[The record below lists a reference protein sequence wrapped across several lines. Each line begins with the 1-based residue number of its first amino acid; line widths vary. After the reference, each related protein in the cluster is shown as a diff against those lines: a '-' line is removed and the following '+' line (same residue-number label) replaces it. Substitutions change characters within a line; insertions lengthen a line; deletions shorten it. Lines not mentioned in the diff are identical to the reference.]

1 MANVTVRTAHSH
13 IDRKH
18 SIIPYHGGPPTA
30 MANAAAGM
38 AHSEAN
44 HKSAVSSVG
53 ERTFWDNDQRKS
65 NMESTAAKK
74 RIEELTAL
82 LDQYSY
88 EYYVLDNPSV
98 EDYEYDKLY
107 HELLDLEE
115 QFPQFIQP
123 NSPTH
128 RVGGAIYNTFE
139 EVEHRVQMGS
149 LQDVFS
155 FEELY
160 AFDKRVREV
169 VEAPLYVV
177 ERKIDGLSV
186 SLEYRDG
193 VFVRGSTRG
202 DGHVGEDVTEN
213 LRTIRSIPLKL
224 PKPIP
229 FLEVRGEVYMPLESF
244 EKVVRQQELDEETPF
259 KNPRN
264 AAAGS
269 LRQKDP
275 KITAKRYL
283 DIFVFNV
290 QQIEGVQLTGHAQ
303 SLQFLREL
311 GFKVSPGY
319 TTCSTMEEAVRQ
331 IEVIGEDRGKLSFD
345 IDGAVVKVDN
355 FTQRERLGATVK
367 FPKWAVAFKYPP
379 EEKESTLLDIEIKVG
394 RTGALTPT
402 AVFEPI
408 TLAGTT
414 VSRAVLHNQAF
425 IDEKQIA
432 IGDTIV
438 VRKAGEIIPEVV
450 SVSAHSS
457 NPVFQ
462 IPHICPSCGSETVQ
476 EEGEAVIRCTNLQC
490 PAQLLRNLIHFASKG
505 AMDIDGLGPA
515 ILERLLEEEMISSPA
530 DLYCLDYERIA
541 KMEGMGELSASNLRN
556 SIEKSKENDLSR
568 VLSALG
574 IRNIG
579 QRGAQLLA
587 QRFGSME
594 AILAADEE
602 QLTAIDGFG
611 GVMARSVLEFF
622 SHEPN
627 RQLVERLAQAG
638 VNMLCETRP
647 QSDKL
652 VGLTFVLTGTLPHMT
667 RDQAKERIQAQGG
680 KISSSVSKKTSYVVA
695 GEEAGSK
702 LDKANALGV
711 AVIDETGLLKLLE
724 DIGE

>member
-1 MANVTVRTAHSH
+1 
-13 IDRKH
+13 
-18 SIIPYHGGPPTA
+18 
-30 MANAAAGM
+30 
-38 AHSEAN
+38 
-44 HKSAVSSVG
+44 
-53 ERTFWDNDQRKS
+53 
-65 NMESTAAKK
+65 MESKAAEK
-74 RIEELTAL
+74 RIQELTAL

-88 EYYVLDNPSV
+88 EYYVLDAPTI
-98 EDYEYDKLY
+98 EDYQYDKLY

-115 QFPQFIQP
+115 QYPQFVQP

-128 RVGGAIYNTFE
+128 RVGGAIYNTFAQ
-139 EVEHRVQMGS
+139 VEHQVPMGS

-169 VEAPLYVV
+169 VGNPLYVV

-193 VFVRGSTRG
+193 IFVRGSTRG

-213 LRTIRSIPLKL
+213 LKTIRSIPLKL
-224 PKPIP
+224 PRSIP
-229 FLEVRGEVYMPLESF
+229 YLEVRGEVYMPRESF
-244 EKVVRQQELDEETPF
+244 EKVIAQQELNEETPF

-290 QQIEGVQLTGHAQ
+290 QQIEGEALHSHAQ
-303 SLQFLREL
+303 SLAFLEEMN
-311 GFKVSPGY
+311 FKVSPGY
-319 TTCSTMEEAVRQ
+319 TVCDSMDEAVKVIQ
-331 IEVIGEDRGKLSFD
+331 TIGEDRGKLAFD
-345 IDGAVVKVDN
+345 IDGAVVKVDD
-355 FTQRERLGATVK
+355 FTQRKQLGSTVK

-379 EEKESTLLDIEIKVG
+379 EEKVTTLLDIEIKVG

-414 VSRAVLHNQAF
+414 VSRAVLHNQDF
-425 IDEKQIA
+425 ILEKQIA
-432 IGDTIV
+432 IGDSIV

-450 SVSAHSS
+450 SVASRSG
-457 NPVFQ
+457 NPVYR
-462 IPHICPSCGSETVQ
+462 IPDTCPSCGSHVVR

-515 ILERLLEEEMISSPA
+515 LLERLTQEGMVASPA
-530 DLYCLDYERIA
+530 DLYHLDYSKIA
-541 KMEGMGELSASNLRN
+541 QMDGMGELSASNLRD
-556 SIEKSKENDLSR
+556 SIEASKKQDLSR
-568 VLSALG
+568 VLFALG

-579 QRGAQLLA
+579 QRAAQLLA
-587 QRFGSME
+587 RRFGSMDGV
-594 AILAADEE
+594 LAADEA
-602 QLTAIDGFG
+602 QLTEIDGFG
-611 GVMARSVLEFF
+611 SIMAQSVLEFF
-622 SHEPN
+622 SHQPN
-627 RQLVERLAQAG
+627 RALVQALAQAG
-638 VNMLCETRP
+638 VNM
-647 QSDKL
+647 QSVNQQASDKL
-652 VGLTFVLTGTLPHMT
+652 AGLTFVLTGTLPNLT
-667 RDQAKERIQAQGG
+667 RDQAKALIEAQGG
-680 KISSSVSKKTSYVVA
+680 KVSSSVSKKTSYVVA
-695 GEEAGSK
+695 GAEAGSK
-702 LDKANALGV
+702 LDKANTLGV
-711 AVIDETGLLKLLE
+711 PVIDEEALLKLV